1 MSEVKAEKEMI
12 ARKEAERKS
21 IQGVKTLKP
30 RKREREKERGTPME
44 RGKERADLRTGDL
57 KRLIGELE
65 HHRDILMGEVAKNR
79 ERLK

>member
-1 MSEVKAEKEMI
+1 
-12 ARKEAERKS
+12 
-21 IQGVKTLKP
+21 
-30 RKREREKERGTPME
+30 ME